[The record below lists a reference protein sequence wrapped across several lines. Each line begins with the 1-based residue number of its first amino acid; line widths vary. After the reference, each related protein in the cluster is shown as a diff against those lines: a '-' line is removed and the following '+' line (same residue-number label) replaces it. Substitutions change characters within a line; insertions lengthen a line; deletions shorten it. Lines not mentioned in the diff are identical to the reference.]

1 MKLNYKRKDT
11 KQEGRHERRV
21 LCVKEHHKEK
31 ALTRKYLNIV
41 TGKSVTAVLPFGTR
55 GKD

>member
-1 MKLNYKRKDT
+1 VKLNYKRKDT